1 MPSCNPGMLLVL
13 LESGLGLTSCDAQG
27 RNALHM
33 AAAAGHTLTALTLLR
48 RGCSVAAQDHDGTSA
63 VLATPAGQGP
73 LTPPYTAILSLH
85 PEHPLRPRTSPYSLR
100 CALPCWRGTRQRLSH
115 CCAPRHPT
123 TRSG

>member
-1 MPSCNPGMLLVL
+1 MLLVL

-63 VLATPAGQGP
+63 VLATPAGQDP
-73 LTPPYTAILSLH
+73 LTPPYTPLH
-85 PEHPLRPRTSPYSLR
+85 PFTPTYSP
-100 CALPCWRGTRQRLSH
+100 
-115 CCAPRHPT
+115 
-123 TRSG
+123 

>member
-1 MPSCNPGMLLVL
+1 MLLVL

-73 LTPPYTAILSLH
+73 LTPPSTPLH
-85 PEHPLRPRTSPYSLR
+85 RHTLRTPRTPPTPPPIPV
-100 CALPCWRGTRQRLSH
+100 LP
-115 CCAPRHPT
+115 
-123 TRSG
+123 